1 MADPSALVLDRKSF
15 DGLRRLT
22 KAEERQ
28 DEHDD
33 DDQADQVNQAAHGFL
48 PDANGR
54 ALAHCLGNT
63 LICKKFRRTCTLLE
77 RCAAKQWARHCEM
90 EPRRRT
96 ACVTA
101 HGVF

>member
-1 MADPSALVLDRKSF
+1 MTATGSTIVMADPSALVLDRKSF

-77 RCAAKQWARHCEM
+77 RCAAKQWARHC
-90 EPRRRT
+90 
-96 ACVTA
+96 VTA